1 MKAFE
6 KFLFGGQVILDASE
20 SEGKWGDWL
29 PRMGPD
35 TFTGE
40 FALHHADF
48 WTWYWKMLQARKR
61 GQKIAGDDLVY
72 AAVWPRGGGK
82 SSAVEWACI
91 AEGALLNKGYV
102 LYLSGTQALA
112 EGHLQAIKN
121 RLESSEISKW
131 YPGLGNPKVGKFGQR
146 FGWRQNMLITEGG
159 WGIAALGADVGIR
172 GGKLIDVRPTMIVV
186 DDLDDIQDSF
196 QLVQRKIEVLTR
208 SVLPTGTGQTI
219 VLFAQNLIHRHSVLN
234 QMLTGKVKILS
245 RRRMTAP
252 VKALEGIEI
261 EFSNGRDQ
269 IVAGKPTWSGLS
281 LVACQKFLDDSGK
294 DAFLAEYQHDFAAS
308 LEGLVIPE
316 FDERIHLITWSE
328 FERIYGIRTIPAHW
342 KKDVGLDWG
351 SSGYEAHPT
360 AVSFFTTSGEDSA
373 LPGVHFLYKGLT
385 FGTSVLV
392 DTVGEA
398 IQEAI
403 GGRAGSEAERAYR
416 RFRMSHEARSE
427 RDTLRIKYNIP
438 FQAASAGKRDGIA
451 QIRHYLQVDPN
462 MLHPFKPDVWGKS
475 FFYWIVED
483 DQLEVAKDDAGLSRW
498 REEIIDWRWIPQ
510 EIHDTGITREMPVK
524 FRDDAMD
531 SMRMITQK
539 WMPNMTPITGEQKKE
554 LEFPEALRKVNLPD
568 DPLQR
573 ESWEQGRWLV
583 GARLA
588 KRRELLELQK
598 VAKRGGY
605 FGTSSS

>member
-6 KFLFGGQVILDASE
+6 RVLFGDKITLDASS
-20 SEGKWGDWL
+20 SEGKWSDWL
-29 PRMGPD
+29 PRMGPE

-40 FALHHADF
+40 FAFHHVDF
-48 WTWYWKMLQARKR
+48 WEWYWKMLWARKR
-61 GQKIAGDDLVY
+61 RQPIVADDLVY

-91 AEGALLNKGYV
+91 AEGALINKGYV

-131 YPGLGNPKVGKFGQR
+131 YPGLANPKVGKFGQR

-208 SVLPTGTGQTI
+208 SVLPTGTGDTI

-234 QMLTGKVKILS
+234 QMITGKVKILA
-245 RRRMTAP
+245 RRRMSAP
-252 VKALEGIEI
+252 VKALEGLEI
-261 EFSNGRDQ
+261 EFRNGRDR
-269 IVAGKPTWSGLS
+269 IIAGSPTWSGLS
-281 LVACQKFLDDSGK
+281 LASCQKFLDDSGK
-294 DAFLAEYQHDFAAS
+294 DAFLAEYQHDFTAS
-308 LEGLVIPE
+308 LEGLVLPE
-316 FDERIHLITWSE
+316 FDESIHLITWSD
-328 FERIYGIRTIPAHW
+328 FERVYGMRGIPGHW
-342 KKDVGLDWG
+342 KKDVGMDWG

-360 AVSFFTTSGEDSA
+360 AVSFFTTSAEDSA
-373 LPGVHFLYKGLT
+373 MPGIHFLWKGLT
-385 FGTSVLV
+385 FGMSVLV

-398 IQEAI
+398 IQEVI
-403 GGRAGSEAERAYR
+403 GGERGSERERAYR

-427 RDTLRIKYNIP
+427 RDTLRIKFGIP
-438 FQAASAGKRDGIA
+438 FIAASSGKRDGIA
-451 QIRHYLQVDPN
+451 QMRHYLQIDPN
-462 MLHPFKPDVWGKS
+462 EYHPFKPGVKGKS

-531 SMRMITQK
+531 SMRMVTQK
-539 WMPNMTPITGEQKKE
+539 WMPNMTLITTEAKKE
-554 LEFPEALRKVNLPD
+554 LEFPSGLRVANLPD
-568 DPLQR
+568 DAEGR
-573 ESWEQGRWLV
+573 ENWEQGRWLV
-583 GARLA
+583 GSRLA
-588 KRRELLELQK
+588 KRRQLMALQK
-598 VAKRGGY
+598 IAKRGGY
-605 FGTSSS
+605 YSDASS